1 MKSLTVA
8 SLTICTLLSLPVFG
22 QIDIGV
28 ISGTVQDNS
37 NSVVAG
43 VKITAT
49 NEGNQATR
57 QTATNSSGY
66 YTFPNL
72 MVGTY
77 TISAEANGFQR
88 YVHSGIQLNAAAQ
101 VNVSIQLALGTV
113 TETVQV
119 TEAAG
124 QP

>member
-57 QTATNSSGY
+57 QTVTNSSGY
-66 YTFPNL
+66 YTFPISWSVHIQFL
-72 MVGTY
+72 LRQMGSSGTF
-77 TISAEANGFQR
+77 T
-88 YVHSGIQLNAAAQ
+88 AAY
-101 VNVSIQLALGTV
+101 I
-113 TETVQV
+113 ECCR
-119 TEAAG
+119 AG
-124 QP
+124 KRRSNWR